1 METVTT
7 EKMSELVGVKPA
19 SIRAQYCTSGSY
31 FGVVP
36 KKMPNGRLLWNLQD
50 IEALLQR
57 AA

>member
-1 METVTT
+1 MKNVTT
-7 EKMSELVGVKPA
+7 EQMSELVGVKPA
-19 SIRAQYCTSGSY
+19 SIRAQYCVSGSY

-36 KKMPNGRLLWNLQD
+36 RKLPNGRLMWSLRD

>member
-7 EKMSELVGVKPA
+7 EKMSELVEVKPA
-19 SIRAQYCTSGSY
+19 SIRAAYCTAGSY

-36 KKMPNGRLLWNLQD
+36 KKLPIRRLMWSLRD